1 MSDVIELPPHPSGP
15 GRDGTGGT
23 GTGGPEDLLFVG
35 NATVLVRCA
44 GFTVLTDPNFL
55 HRGERAYLGNGLWSK
70 RLKDPAVELD
80 ALPPSDVVVLSHLHG
95 DHFDRV
101 ARRGLDRRVPIVT
114 TRHAVRR
121 LRPQGFDARPL
132 DTWGSLELRRGA
144 TSLRVTALPGR
155 HAPGPAQALLPP
167 VMGSL
172 LEFRRSAGD
181 EPLRLY
187 LSGDTLVHDDLR
199 EIRRRQPELDLA
211 VLHLGGTR
219 VLGLL
224 VTMDG
229 AQGVEL
235 LQMLRPRRA
244 VPVHYDDYGVF
255 TSPLSDFQAAVA
267 AAPDLETAVTYL
279 DRGGR
284 TGLRE

>member
-1 MSDVIELPPHPSGP
+1 MTETVLDLPALDLPAQPAAA
-15 GRDGTGGT
+15 GTA
-23 GTGGPEDLLFVG
+23 EDLLFVG
-35 NATVLVRCA
+35 NATTLIRCA

-55 HRGERAYLGNGLWSK
+55 HAGQRAYLGNGLWS
-70 RLKDPAVELD
+70 RRVKDPALELGELPPLD
-80 ALPPSDVVVLSHLHG
+80 AVVLSHLHG
-95 DHFDRV
+95 DHFDRE
-101 ARRGLDRRVPIVT
+101 ARRGLDRSVPIIS

-121 LRPQGFDARPL
+121 LRPMGFPAHAL
-132 DTWGSLELRRGA
+132 DTWGSVLLRRGEA
-144 TSLRVTALPGR
+144 SLRVTALPGR

-172 LEFRRSAGD
+172 LEFRRSPAE

-199 EIRRRQPELDLA
+199 EIRRRQPDLDLA

-229 AQGVEL
+229 RQGVEL
-235 LQMLRPRRA
+235 LRMLRPKRA
-244 VPVHYDDYGVF
+244 VPVHFDDYTVF
-255 TSPLSDFQAAVA
+255 TSPLSDFQAEVTA
-267 AAPDLETAVTYL
+267 ATDLETRVTYL

-284 TGLRE
+284 TGLRD